1 VGAFSIVKYFGG
13 SVSCM
18 ESFWTLS
25 GSCIK
30 EMIADI
36 RVRCEKENERGRTR
50 CNVDLKLK

>member
-1 VGAFSIVKYFGG
+1 
-13 SVSCM
+13 M

-36 RVRCEKENERGRTR
+36 RVRCEKEIERGRTR